1 MDYDHHKNEW
11 LNGIIHNLKYICKN
25 CMIYGG
31 NKFPDIYTNEN
42 GRIEVLLD
50 DGVSEY
56 VDQGGGGVPDK
67 NARFLQ
73 VSSKFTFG
81 FSFSTR

>member
-11 LNGIIHNLKYICKN
+11 LNGIIHNLKYMCKN

-31 NKFPDIYTNEN
+31 NKLPDIYTNEN

-56 VDQGGGGVPDK
+56 VNQGGGCP
-67 NARFLQ
+67 RQECSF
-73 VSSKFTFG
+73 FTG
-81 FSFSTR
+81 LI